1 MNIKLLVIGKIKE
14 KFTKDAICEFEKRL
28 SSYCSFSTIELSA
41 EPILDDNSY
50 DKYKSIE
57 GERILNNIK
66 SDSYVITLEINGK
79 NLSSEDFAFK
89 IKEISS
95 LGIND
100 LIFVIGGANGLDQK
114 VSQRADFKLSL
125 SKMTFTHQ
133 MARLILIEQIY
144 RAFKI
149 INNENYHR

>member
-28 SSYCSFSTIELSA
+28 SSYCSFSIIELPA

-50 DKYKSIE
+50 EKYKSIE

-66 SDSYVITLEINGK
+66 PDSYVITLEINGK

-100 LIFVIGGANGLDQK
+100 LIFVIGGANGLEQK